1 MTSEAINTPYFR
13 KCQIL
18 SDFWLNYR
26 DQEGFEDF
34 IEYNDLALPLAFA
47 IAENIVESTKI
58 AETYVLEGW
67 ELLCG
72 ALGLDAN
79 LDYQSIDDMFLEA
92 GKG

>member
-1 MTSEAINTPYFR
+1 MTSEPTSTPYSK
-13 KCQIL
+13 KCEIL
-18 SDFWLNYR
+18 STFWLNYR

-47 IAENIVESTKI
+47 ITENIVQSTQV
-58 AETYVLEGW
+58 AEVYVLEGW

-72 ALGLDAN
+72 ALGLDAKLN
-79 LDYQSIDDMFLEA
+79 YESIDDMFLEA

>member
-1 MTSEAINTPYFR
+1 MTSEPTSTPYSK
-13 KCQIL
+13 KCEIL
-18 SDFWLNYR
+18 STFWLNYR

-47 IAENIVESTKI
+47 INENIVESTQV
-58 AETYVLEGW
+58 AEVYVLEGW

-72 ALGLDAN
+72 ALGLDAKLN
-79 LDYQSIDDMFLEA
+79 YESIDDMFLEA

>member
-1 MTSEAINTPYFR
+1 MTSEQISTPYGK
-13 KCQIL
+13 KCEIL
-18 SDFWLNYR
+18 STFWLNYR

-47 IAENIVESTKI
+47 ITENIVESTPV
-58 AETYVLEGW
+58 AEVYVLEGW

-72 ALGLDAN
+72 ALGLDAKLN
-79 LDYQSIDDMFLEA
+79 YESIDDMFLEA

>member
-1 MTSEAINTPYFR
+1 
-13 KCQIL
+13 
-18 SDFWLNYR
+18 LNYR

-47 IAENIVESTKI
+47 ITENIVESTQV
-58 AETYVLEGW
+58 AEVYVLEGW

-72 ALGLDAN
+72 ALGLDAKLN
-79 LDYQSIDDMFLEA
+79 YESIDDMFLEA